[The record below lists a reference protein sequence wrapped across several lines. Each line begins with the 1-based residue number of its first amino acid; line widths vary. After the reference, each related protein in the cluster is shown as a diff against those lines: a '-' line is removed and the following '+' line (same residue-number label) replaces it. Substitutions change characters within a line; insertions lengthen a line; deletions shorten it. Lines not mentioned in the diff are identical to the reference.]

1 MCFGCIGVEVL
12 LGYRGEGNVTMSQSS
27 GLCGGEEEEG
37 KVLMQTQKVAAHG
50 AHQGLGQMELP
61 RPHRG

>member
-12 LGYRGEGNVTMSQSS
+12 LGYRGEGNITMSQSS

-37 KVLMQTQKVAAHG
+37 QVLMQTQKVAAHG
-50 AHQGLGQMELP
+50 AH
-61 RPHRG
+61 